1 MGNEKIAL
9 FLVIT
14 IGLLMALIE
23 KLIKVLEKK

>member
-14 IGLLMALIE
+14 IGLLMSLAAFFNLI
-23 KLIKVLEKK
+23 

>member
-14 IGLLMALIE
+14 IGLLMALAAFFN
-23 KLIKVLEKK
+23 LI